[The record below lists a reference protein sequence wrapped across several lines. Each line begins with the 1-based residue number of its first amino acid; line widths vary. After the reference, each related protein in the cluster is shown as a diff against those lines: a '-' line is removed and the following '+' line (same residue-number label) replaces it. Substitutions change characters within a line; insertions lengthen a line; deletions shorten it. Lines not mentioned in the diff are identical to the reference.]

1 MLIKPHFDLYATH
14 ISNEMGY
21 GVFTNEFIK
30 SGSIVE
36 TSYCVPVNAGVEW
49 SDYKFM
55 GNGSSLY
62 IPLGFGVIYNHND
75 NPNIGWHVI
84 GDRLVEFFS
93 TRDINVGDE
102 LCHSYGYK
110 YWKSRERKKIM

>member
-1 MLIKPHFDLYATH
+1 MIIKPHFDLYATH

-36 TSYCVPVNAGVEW
+36 TSYCVPVNPIMEW
-49 SDYKFM
+49 SDYKYM

-62 IPLGFGVIYNHND
+62 MPLGFAVIYNHSD
-75 NPNIGWHVI
+75 NPNIGWRII
-84 GDRLVEFFS
+84 GERLVEFFS
-93 TRDINVGDE
+93 IRDINVGDE
-102 LCHSYGYK
+102 LRHSYGEN
-110 YWKSRERKKIM
+110 YWKQHGRKKIM